1 MAKIDFYRERMMD
14 ATRAART
21 EERAL
26 QARIAK
32 LYEKAAEDMARKAAD
47 AKAGSLTEAQAQA
60 LTKSLRARS
69 RELWGSVKDMT
80 EDGMRKAANRAVDV
94 QTSFL
99 LEIGQTA
106 GINLKPTLARVFSS
120 TADDAVAHVLR
131 GGIYGGNSPML
142 SKRIWNNEAL
152 QGGQIEQIIAQ
163 AVAKGESAPKLA
175 KALEAYVNPKII
187 QPDNWNDVY
196 PDIPFA
202 YRVDYNAK
210 RLAVTS
216 IRHAAWG
223 ATITA
228 ARDNPF
234 ADFLHWELTPAH
246 VIHDICDAYAAHEE
260 GLGEGNYPIDA
271 APLSHPWC
279 TCLYY
284 VDTHKTLEQI
294 GQELRGWLDGEENER
309 LDRAFGRWEAS

>member
-1 MAKIDFYRERMMD
+1 MAKVDFYRERMMD

-47 AKAGSLTEAQAQA
+47 AKAGSLTEAHAQA

-69 RELWGSVKDMT
+69 RELWGSVKGAT
-80 EDGMRKAANRAVDV
+80 EDGMKNAAQRAVGV

-106 GINLKPTLARVFSS
+106 GIDLKPTLARVFGS

-131 GGIYGGNSPML
+131 GGIYGGDSPML

-152 QGGQIEQIIAQ
+152 QGRNIEQLIAQ
-163 AVAKGESAPKLA
+163 AVAKGESPIKLS
-175 KALEAYVNPKII
+175 KALEAYVNPKAAE
-187 QPDNWNDVY
+187 PSNWNDVF
-196 PDIPFA
+196 DIPFD
-202 YRVDYNAK
+202 YKIDYNAK

-223 ATITA
+223 ASVSA
-228 ARDNPF
+228 ARDNPY
-234 ADFLHWELTPAH
+234 ADFYHWELTPAH
-246 VIHDICDAYAAHEE
+246 VIFDICDAYAVHDE
-260 GLGEGNYPIDA
+260 GLGEGNYPVDSL
-271 APLSHPWC
+271 PLPHPWC

-284 VDTHKTLEQI
+284 VDTNKSLEQI
-294 GQELRGWLDGEENER
+294 AQELRGWADGTRSDEA
-309 LDRAFGRWEAS
+309 LDRAFGEWSN